1 MRYNKRIIYFKSV
14 YKTDLC
20 DCLTKETQ
28 KERTYTVDGLINGG
42 GGYIRVGLYPEIKY
56 SLANGWGLKSEILRY
71 IKSHLSVELGSKK
84 LYKFESCLLI

>member
-1 MRYNKRIIYFKSV
+1 MRLFNKRNAKRTHLYSRWA
-14 YKTDLC
+14 YK
-20 DCLTKETQ
+20 
-28 KERTYTVDGLINGG
+28 RG